1 MLVYA
6 LQLCF
11 HCAFTKVVYPTSR
24 YLVNLLNSV
33 KMDVSRRLISLRER
47 CGFTQ
52 NGLAERAGVSQTH
65 LRRVEL
71 GQADITVGHLQ
82 LLCDAMN
89 ISLQDFFEQDSNA
102 DEITAAFSKLSPKQ
116 KHFSFLFLRAYKKMK
131 RATVWSLFCNLA
143 LFLRTSRIWR
153 SLSYCL

>member
-1 MLVYA
+1 MNIG
-6 LQLCF
+6 
-11 HCAFTKVVYPTSR
+11 K
-24 YLVNLLNSV
+24 
-33 KMDVSRRLISLRER
+33 RLIGLREQ

-89 ISLQDFFEQDSNA
+89 ISLQEFFREESNA
-102 DEITAAFSKLSPKQ
+102 DEVSAAFSKLSPKQ
-116 KHFSFLFLRAYKKMK
+116 KKLLISFLE
-131 RATVWSLFCNLA
+131 SL
-143 LFLRTSRIWR
+143 
-153 SLSYCL
+153 

>member
-1 MLVYA
+1 M
-6 LQLCF
+6 
-11 HCAFTKVVYPTSR
+11 
-24 YLVNLLNSV
+24 N
-33 KMDVSRRLISLRER
+33 VSKRLISLRER

-89 ISLQDFFEQDSNA
+89 ISIQEFFNDKSETDQMA
-102 DEITAAFSKLSPKQ
+102 ITLSKLSPKQ
-116 KHFSFLFLRAYKKMK
+116 KTLLIAFLE
-131 RATVWSLFCNLA
+131 SL
-143 LFLRTSRIWR
+143 
-153 SLSYCL
+153 